1 MLRGFQIILLSLFTG
16 NFFYLN
22 AQNDTIEVDSLR
34 LLKHDKQEVLE
45 LNDTSV
51 YPVIKTFLG
60 NWQRNFYGEN
70 PPEKLD
76 VVWKHYLG
84 KGETVISRNIG
95 TKEWAGAGW
104 TGQPL
109 LVKENNEL
117 FLIQG
122 AYDHNLKKINA
133 ETGELVWQYKFDDV
147 IKGTGTIW
155 VNSSP
160 DKPENRLVILQGSR
174 LGTSHYLDADHIP
187 SYRAISYYS
196 GQELWRMDQ
205 KWTHSYSRD
214 VDGSALILN
223 DTAYLGLENS
233 LFTVF
238 SPDHR
243 NAEMKDGML
252 QPLIYQE
259 EKLYTMDDVY
269 HHKYNVVTESSPALL
284 KDRIYVASGS
294 GHVWGYNI
302 KTRTLDWDFYIGS
315 DMDGSIVVTSDSCIL
330 VSVEKQY
337 IKGKGGVFKLNPDKK
352 PQDAVVWYFPT
363 ENNDF
368 AGWEGGIIGS
378 VGINDNYIDSNQNN
392 LAAFVG
398 IDEYLY
404 VVNHQQ
410 TDSSKNV
417 LGPDS
422 VKVYHTPGLAFKYH
436 TGPSIATPIFA
447 GNKLIVATYWGVYL
461 FKYDKKNNFVLLD
474 RKPGAFESTPIV
486 YNGKIYIASRDGYL
500 YCLGIKK

>member
-155 VNSSP
+155 VN
-160 DKPENRLVILQGSR
+160 
-174 LGTSHYLDADHIP
+174 
-187 SYRAISYYS
+187 
-196 GQELWRMDQ
+196 
-205 KWTHSYSRD
+205 
-214 VDGSALILN
+214 
-223 DTAYLGLENS
+223 
-233 LFTVF
+233 
-238 SPDHR
+238 
-243 NAEMKDGML
+243 
-252 QPLIYQE
+252 
-259 EKLYTMDDVY
+259 
-269 HHKYNVVTESSPALL
+269 
-284 KDRIYVASGS
+284 
-294 GHVWGYNI
+294 
-302 KTRTLDWDFYIGS
+302 
-315 DMDGSIVVTSDSCIL
+315 
-330 VSVEKQY
+330 
-337 IKGKGGVFKLNPDKK
+337 
-352 PQDAVVWYFPT
+352 
-363 ENNDF
+363 
-368 AGWEGGIIGS
+368 
-378 VGINDNYIDSNQNN
+378 
-392 LAAFVG
+392 
-398 IDEYLY
+398 
-404 VVNHQQ
+404 
-410 TDSSKNV
+410 
-417 LGPDS
+417 
-422 VKVYHTPGLAFKYH
+422 
-436 TGPSIATPIFA
+436 
-447 GNKLIVATYWGVYL
+447 
-461 FKYDKKNNFVLLD
+461 
-474 RKPGAFESTPIV
+474 
-486 YNGKIYIASRDGYL
+486 
-500 YCLGIKK
+500 